1 MKKLLKAKEYKY
13 NVDKLIH
20 KFKYNAFVAGIDYD
34 DFILNFYH
42 DSFLTVQEN
51 GIFNGFETELAN
63 LSRLL
68 NRYFWNLVK
77 EQSKLSI
84 ARTALRK
91 VDNFHHR

>member
-1 MKKLLKAKEYKY
+1 MKKLLKAKEYKN

-34 DFILNFYH
+34 DCILNFYH
-42 DSFLTVQEN
+42 DSFLTVQEDA
-51 GIFNGFETELAN
+51 IFNGFETELAN

-77 EQSKLSI
+77 EQSKLPI
-84 ARTALRK
+84 AKTALRRSRQ
-91 VDNFHHR
+91 FSR